1 MNRSQ
6 RARRRERRERLRQE
20 RSRRSLESIPK
31 APESVFSFGNLYRAA
46 RVSAKGTLWKSG
58 AMKFDRYRAVN
69 CIRLREA
76 LLSGAY
82 RRQPPVRFTL
92 CERGKIRHIVG
103 PRYRDRVIQRC
114 LCDSFIAPVLS
125 RSLVYSNSASLKGKG
140 TSFARRRFERD
151 MLAARARYGEDARVF
166 QYDVRN
172 YFGSIPS
179 DRAHAV
185 LSEIILRPYS
195 GLPESDSMSRLLD
208 IAALYSCEST
218 YLTLGNQVNQLAA
231 IAYLNGMDHAFHEC
245 LRQGRAGR
253 YMDDGYIFCSREDLL
268 SVRHLFLASLESLGL
283 KPNGKA
289 CFSSRLNRDL
299 TFLKVRFSYVDG
311 HPCRRLA
318 RTAII
323 RYRRHL
329 KSLHASVDSHRLPSE
344 VIDAS
349 IASFK
354 GVLSVSTARHRQ
366 ALVSKVLSP
375 LRSFPDNVPK
385 QPENVQ
391 NRPQMSA
398 GDNRPPIA
406 EEIYYDTPLTVLLSY
421 LSGRTPNGLLDR

>member
-6 RARRRERRERLRQE
+6 RARRRERRERHRQE
-20 RSRRSLESIPK
+20 RSRRSLESTPK
-31 APESVFSFGNLYRAA
+31 TPESVFSFRNLYRAA

-69 CIRLREA
+69 CIRLRES
-76 LLSGAY
+76 LLSGTY
-82 RRQPPVRFTL
+82 RRQPPARFTL

-114 LCDSFIAPVLS
+114 LCDSFLVPILS
-125 RSLVYSNSASLKGKG
+125 RSLAYSNSASLKGKG
-140 TSFARRRFERD
+140 TSFARRRFEQD
-151 MLAARARYGEDARVF
+151 MLAARARYGEDTRVF
-166 QYDVRN
+166 QYDVKN

-179 DRAHAV
+179 VRAHAV
-185 LSEIILRPYS
+185 LTRIILRPYS

-283 KPNGKA
+283 KPNEKA
-289 CFSSRLNRDL
+289 CFSSRLNREL
-299 TFLKVRFSYVDG
+299 AFLKVRFSYVNG
-311 HPCRRLA
+311 RPCRRLA
-318 RTAII
+318 RTTII

-329 KSLHASVDSHRLPSE
+329 KSLHASVDSRKLSSE

-349 IASFK
+349 IASFN

-375 LRSFPDNVPK
+375 LRTFPDIPGQCPK
-385 QPENVQ
+385 T
-391 NRPQMSA
+391 
-398 GDNRPPIA
+398 PP
-406 EEIYYDTPLTVLLSY
+406 DV
-421 LSGRTPNGLLDR
+421 RN